1 MATVTLTP
9 LSPSALFTACSH
21 DDVSF
26 DTTDELEP
34 LEAFPGQGRAVE
46 AIEFGI
52 GIRHEGYN
60 LFAVGAPG
68 TGRHSLVQTFLER
81 QAARSANDSD
91 WCYLY
96 NFAQPHRP
104 CAIELPA
111 GRGNEFSA
119 DMRQL
124 VDDLQGTIV
133 AAFETEEYRARQRE
147 LQEELAA
154 KQEEVLEDLR
164 SQAATK
170 GLAIIRTPAGVA
182 AAPMK
187 DGEVVDLE
195 SFKKASE
202 EEQTRIREAIAELE
216 TELRRVFQQVPLW
229 QRESSRKLQRLKETV
244 TRSAVQV
251 LVEELLQK
259 YEALDAVV
267 TYLKSVQSDIVEN
280 AEYFV
285 KGREQP
291 DTFSLWRRRYA
302 VNVLTDQRATSH
314 APVVYE
320 TNPTLQNLIGRIEHQ
335 TQAGTLVTD
344 FTMIK
349 PGALHRANG
358 GYLVLDA
365 NRLLTQALAW
375 DAVKRALQTRQ
386 IQIES
391 PDRLVGILNTVSLE
405 PEPIPLDLKVVLV
418 GDHHLYHLLC
428 RHDSDFGELFK
439 VAADF
444 DDVTHRNREN
454 TLLFARLVANVVR
467 DDSLRPLRADAVARV
482 VEDAARRASDAERL
496 SVNIRELTE
505 LLKESDYWARQDQA
519 ENVGATHVQRAIDA
533 KIRRQDRLRER
544 IREGIE
550 RGTTLIDTSG
560 RTVGQVNGLSV
571 LETNG
576 FAFGNPNRITARV
589 RLGSGSVIDIER
601 EVKLGGPLHSKG
613 VLILSGFLS
622 GRYVTDR
629 PLSLAASIVFEQSY
643 GGVDGD
649 SASSAELYAILSA
662 LAEIPIRQ
670 SLAVTGSVSQ
680 QGQVQA
686 IGGVNEKIE
695 GFFDVCQR
703 RGLTGKEGVLI
714 PAANVKHLM
723 LRADVVQAAHDG
735 LFQIYPVETIDQG
748 IEVLTGCEAGQRD
761 DSGVFPEDSL
771 NRKVEDRLLVFAEE
785 SMAYRD
791 GPEGEHAFGRSR
803 DDDDDDRDGE
813 TEAG

>member
-1 MATVTLTP
+1 MATVTLTS

-34 LEAFPGQGRAVE
+34 LEVFPGQGRAVE

-81 QAARSANDSD
+81 KAARSANDSD

-111 GRGNEFSA
+111 GRGNEFST

-187 DGEVVDLE
+187 DGEVVDLDT
-195 SFKKASE
+195 FKKASE

-229 QRESSRKLQRLKETV
+229 QRESSQKIQRLKETV

-302 VNVLTDQRATSH
+302 VNVLTEQRATSH

-365 NRLLTQALAW
+365 NRLLTQPLAW

-418 GDHHLYHLLC
+418 GDHHLYHQLC

-496 SVNIRELTE
+496 SVNMRELTE

-519 ENVGATHVQRAIDA
+519 EIVGATHVQRAIDA

-560 RTVGQVNGLSV
+560 RTVGQVNALSV

-601 EVKLGGPLHSKG
+601 EVRLGGPLHS
-613 VLILSGFLS
+613 
-622 GRYVTDR
+622 
-629 PLSLAASIVFEQSY
+629 
-643 GGVDGD
+643 
-649 SASSAELYAILSA
+649 
-662 LAEIPIRQ
+662 
-670 SLAVTGSVSQ
+670 
-680 QGQVQA
+680 
-686 IGGVNEKIE
+686 N
-695 GFFDVCQR
+695 
-703 RGLTGKEGVLI
+703 
-714 PAANVKHLM
+714 
-723 LRADVVQAAHDG
+723 
-735 LFQIYPVETIDQG
+735 
-748 IEVLTGCEAGQRD
+748 
-761 DSGVFPEDSL
+761 
-771 NRKVEDRLLVFAEE
+771 
-785 SMAYRD
+785 
-791 GPEGEHAFGRSR
+791 
-803 DDDDDDRDGE
+803 
-813 TEAG
+813 

>member
-1 MATVTLTP
+1 MATVTLTS

-34 LEAFPGQGRAVE
+34 LEVFPGQGRAVE

-81 QAARSANDSD
+81 KAARSANDSD

-111 GRGNEFSA
+111 GRGNEFST

-187 DGEVVDLE
+187 DGEVVDLDT
-195 SFKKASE
+195 FKKALE

-229 QRESSRKLQRLKETV
+229 QRESSRKIQRLKETV
-244 TRSAVQV
+244 TRSTVQV

-302 VNVLTDQRATSH
+302 VNVLTEQRATSH

-365 NRLLTQALAW
+365 NRLLTQPLVW

-418 GDHHLYHLLC
+418 GDHHLYHQLC

-454 TLLFARLVANVVR
+454 TLLFTRLVANVVR

-496 SVNIRELTE
+496 SVNMRELTE

-519 ENVGATHVQRAIDA
+519 EIVGATHVQRAIDA

-560 RTVGQVNGLSV
+560 RTVGQVNALSV

-601 EVKLGGPLHSKG
+601 EVRLGGPLHS
-613 VLILSGFLS
+613 
-622 GRYVTDR
+622 
-629 PLSLAASIVFEQSY
+629 
-643 GGVDGD
+643 
-649 SASSAELYAILSA
+649 
-662 LAEIPIRQ
+662 
-670 SLAVTGSVSQ
+670 
-680 QGQVQA
+680 
-686 IGGVNEKIE
+686 N
-695 GFFDVCQR
+695 
-703 RGLTGKEGVLI
+703 
-714 PAANVKHLM
+714 
-723 LRADVVQAAHDG
+723 
-735 LFQIYPVETIDQG
+735 
-748 IEVLTGCEAGQRD
+748 
-761 DSGVFPEDSL
+761 
-771 NRKVEDRLLVFAEE
+771 
-785 SMAYRD
+785 
-791 GPEGEHAFGRSR
+791 
-803 DDDDDDRDGE
+803 
-813 TEAG
+813 

>member
-1 MATVTLTP
+1 MATVTLTS

-34 LEAFPGQGRAVE
+34 LEVFPGQGRAVE

-81 QAARSANDSD
+81 KAARSANDSD

-111 GRGNEFSA
+111 GRGNEFST

-187 DGEVVDLE
+187 DGEVVDLDT
-195 SFKKASE
+195 FKKALE

-229 QRESSRKLQRLKETV
+229 QRESSRKIQRLKETV

-259 YEALDAVV
+259 YEALDAIV

-302 VNVLTDQRATSH
+302 VNVLTEQRATSH

-365 NRLLTQALAW
+365 NRLLTQPLAW

-418 GDHHLYHLLC
+418 GDHHLYHQLC

-454 TLLFARLVANVVR
+454 TLLFTRLVANVVR

-496 SVNIRELTE
+496 SVNMRELTE

-519 ENVGATHVQRAIDA
+519 EIVGATHVQRAIDA

-560 RTVGQVNGLSV
+560 RTVGQVNALSV

-601 EVKLGGPLHSKG
+601 EVRLGGPLHSN
-613 VLILSGFLS
+613 L
-622 GRYVTDR
+622 R
-629 PLSLAASIVFEQSY
+629 
-643 GGVDGD
+643 
-649 SASSAELYAILSA
+649 
-662 LAEIPIRQ
+662 
-670 SLAVTGSVSQ
+670 VS
-680 QGQVQA
+680 
-686 IGGVNEKIE
+686 
-695 GFFDVCQR
+695 
-703 RGLTGKEGVLI
+703 
-714 PAANVKHLM
+714 
-723 LRADVVQAAHDG
+723 
-735 LFQIYPVETIDQG
+735 
-748 IEVLTGCEAGQRD
+748 
-761 DSGVFPEDSL
+761 
-771 NRKVEDRLLVFAEE
+771 
-785 SMAYRD
+785 
-791 GPEGEHAFGRSR
+791 
-803 DDDDDDRDGE
+803 
-813 TEAG
+813 